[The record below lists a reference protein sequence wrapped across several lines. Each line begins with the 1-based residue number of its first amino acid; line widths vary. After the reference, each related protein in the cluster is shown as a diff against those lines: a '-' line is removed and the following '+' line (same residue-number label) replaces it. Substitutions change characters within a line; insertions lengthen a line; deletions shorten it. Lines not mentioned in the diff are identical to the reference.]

1 MSHPVEKKK
10 LITGAKVLI
19 SLGKKMGKSW
29 LQLKKN
35 QLSEYVILQF
45 IFTVIATV
53 PSKPMASYG

>member
-1 MSHPVEKKK
+1 MSHPVEKKEINHRCEG
-10 LITGAKVLI
+10 LNFV
-19 SLGKKMGKSW
+19 GKKNGKK
-29 LQLKKN
+29 LVTIKKN